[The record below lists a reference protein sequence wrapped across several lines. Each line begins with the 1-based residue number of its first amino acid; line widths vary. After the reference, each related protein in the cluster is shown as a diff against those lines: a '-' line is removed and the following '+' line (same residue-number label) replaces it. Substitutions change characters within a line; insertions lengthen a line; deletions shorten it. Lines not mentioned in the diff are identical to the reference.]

1 MAFNSLNRI
10 FHRLSTDDCFGW
22 IVRRRVFVLVVIGA
36 LTLFFLSAIPRLVFN
51 TSIYDMVIEDIDETR
66 QYQAFKEVFGSEE
79 IIRVVISCRDVFGA
93 AAFRQISLVAETLR
107 RIEGVRRTISLPDIK
122 KAVDLSGTWSLETF
136 RNRVADVPL
145 LRNNLLSDDH
155 GTTLVTLVLADG
167 ADHDRVI
174 ARVQQTIDR
183 AGTDLA
189 LYQMGMPVIS
199 QALAVFTE
207 RDFFRLPPITF
218 LVVALILF
226 LLFRNGRDVLLPL
239 ACVSL
244 ALVWTLGFIA
254 MTGLALSILTM
265 IVPVFLIAVGT
276 AYCLH
281 IVSEYRHRTVRAPS
295 PEAATL
301 ATFRTIAFPTV
312 LAAGTTVLGL
322 GSLFVSRIVAIKT
335 FALFACGGMTSF
347 VVIVLTFLPAAL
359 SLMPLR
365 KPEKRA
371 GRRPPTIV
379 QRLIDVIV
387 SLNLDHRR
395 ITLPLFAALV
405 LVCIIG
411 MLRLKVETNP
421 VGYFRQDAQVRRHFD
436 DIHQRLSGSFPVN
449 VMMTHGEED
458 YFQRIEAIEALQR
471 FQTFAQTLPGVDKAV
486 SFSEYLKLVN
496 YASNRYEPADY
507 RLPTESFEVR
517 MLVNSY
523 RMMLGQDML
532 DAFMA
537 PDFSRTNI
545 VLFTNIAS
553 SGDFLRL
560 RDRIMD
566 HVRTGYPHE
575 IAWDVTGFGIV
586 ISASSQQLTNGQ
598 IKSLSLTMAMV
609 FAVMFM
615 LFLSWKVALIAIAPN
630 LFPIVVNFGIMGWLG
645 IELSMATSLIASVAI
660 GLAVDDTIHYLVRFN
675 REFKTDLDPQRAL
688 RTTLNHMGRPIIFTS
703 VTIGVGFAIL
713 IVSGFKPTAVF
724 GAMMAIT
731 MFSALVGDLILLP
744 SLMQYVELVTLWD
757 LARIRMGK
765 DPGLEIPLFHGLS
778 RTEMHS
784 ILMAG
789 TLKKVTAGQVLFQ
802 KGDPSDTMY
811 AVISGRFEIIDFE
824 TSDGPGVS
832 HGIQKHINFARKG
845 DILGEL
851 GLLRSA
857 PRSATVVATD
867 AGELLPVN
875 WNVIRRLQWLYPPTA
890 LKFFNNLLT
899 ILCDRVENLTHCI
912 ANESLVD
919 DLTRLCN
926 RKGFCGILEREVRR
940 AARTGQPLTLCRIDV
955 EFENNH
961 HRNKNNVLR
970 QLGTALA
977 GCIRGGDTLSR
988 IDTRQFVLLITDSAD
1003 GDHGAVL
1010 KRIRQAANRIRRA
1023 DAGEKPFSIHLS
1035 TTTVPHEP
1043 ATDGDQILECTL
1055 ACFESRSH
1063 D

>member
-1 MAFNSLNRI
+1 LAHLSLNTL
-10 FHRLSTDDCFGW
+10 FHRLSWDACLRL
-22 IVRRRVFVLVVIGA
+22 IVRRRISVLIVVGA

-66 QYQAFKEVFGSEE
+66 QYQRFKDIFGSEE
-79 IIRVVISCRDVFGA
+79 IIRVVISCRDVFEE
-93 AAFRQISLVAETLR
+93 AAFRKISTLAHALGG
-107 RIEGVRRTISLPDIK
+107 IEGVRRTISLPDVK
-122 KAVDLSGTWSLETF
+122 KAVDLSGNWPLETF
-136 RNRVADVPL
+136 RSRVADVPL
-145 LRNNLLSDDH
+145 FRDNLLSADH
-155 GTTLVTLVLADG
+155 RTTLITLVLADG
-167 ADHDRVI
+167 ASHEMI
-174 ARVQQTIDR
+174 ITRVQQLIDR
-183 AGTDLA
+183 AGPDLS

-199 QALAVFTE
+199 DALAAFTE

-239 ACVSL
+239 ASVSL
-244 ALVWTLGFIA
+244 ALIWTLGFIA

-281 IVSEYRHRTVRAPS
+281 IVSEYRHQSIRNPS
-295 PEAATL
+295 PETATL
-301 ATFRTIAFPTV
+301 ATFSTIAFPTV
-312 LAAGTTVLGL
+312 LAAGTTILGL
-322 GSLFVSRIVAIKT
+322 GSLFVSRIFAIKT
-335 FALFACGGMTSF
+335 FALFACGGMVSF
-347 VVIVLTFLPAAL
+347 VVIILTFLPATL
-359 SLMPLR
+359 SLMPLPR
-365 KPEKRA
+365 PA
-371 GRRPPTIV
+371 GGVGKQRPTLV
-379 QRLIDVIV
+379 QRLIDAIV

-395 ITLPLFAALV
+395 VTLPLFAVLI
-405 LVCIIG
+405 LVCIFG
-411 MLRLKVETNP
+411 MLRLEVETNP
-421 VGYFRQDAQVRRHFD
+421 VDYFRKDAQVRRHFD

-449 VMMTHGEED
+449 VMMTHGAED
-458 YFQRIEAIEALQR
+458 YFQTPAAIDALHR
-471 FQTFAQTLPGVDKAV
+471 FQAFAETLPGVDKAV
-486 SFSEYLKLVN
+486 SFAEYLKLVN
-496 YASNRYEPADY
+496 YASNRYEPAHY
-507 RLPTESFEVR
+507 RLPSESFEVR

-537 PDFSRTNI
+537 PDFSRSNI
-545 VLFTNIAS
+545 VLFTNISS

-560 RDRIMD
+560 RDRIVD
-566 HVRTGYPHE
+566 HVETNFPGE
-575 IAWDVTGFGIV
+575 ITWDVTGFGIV
-586 ISASSQQLTNGQ
+586 ISASSRQLTTGQ

-609 FAVMFM
+609 FGIMFM
-615 LFLSWKVALIAIAPN
+615 LFLSWKVALIAIVPN

-703 VTIGVGFAIL
+703 VTIGIGFAVL
-713 IVSGFKPTAVF
+713 IVSGFKPTAIF

-757 LARIRMGK
+757 LARIRMGT

-789 TLKKVTAGQVLFQ
+789 TLRQVTAGQVLFQ

-811 AVISGRFEIIDFE
+811 AVISGRFEIVDFE
-824 TSDGPGVS
+824 SGGDHDGS
-832 HGIQKHINFARKG
+832 HGIQKHINFAGKG

-912 ANESLVD
+912 ANESQVD

-926 RKGFCGILEREVRR
+926 RKGFCGILEREVSR

-955 EFENNH
+955 NFEDH
-961 HRNKNNVLR
+961 QSSKNNVVLR
-970 QLGTALA
+970 QLGAALA

-988 IDTRQFVLLITDSAD
+988 IDTRQFVLLITDSTD
-1003 GDHGAVL
+1003 GNHGAVL
-1010 KRIRQAANRIRRA
+1010 KRIQAAADRIRA
-1023 DAGEKPFSIHLS
+1023 EAGDKVFSIDLS
-1035 TTTVPHEP
+1035 TATVPRES
-1043 ATDGDQILECTL
+1043 AAEGDRILECTL
-1055 ACFESRSH
+1055 SCFEAQTPPR
-1063 D
+1063 